1 LSCHGSKSIQPLN
14 ETVTTRN
21 PLEKWLKISGFSQS
35 AEEIAQRFVE
45 FRHFHF
51 LSCDLIVPA
60 EVPRMDKVTRWPRCA
75 LRADGR
81 EELKCIRCDPADPMK
96 TDLAKWADSP
106 LAKSA
111 SNP

>member
-1 LSCHGSKSIQPLN
+1 
-14 ETVTTRN
+14 
-21 PLEKWLKISGFSQS
+21 
-35 AEEIAQRFVE
+35 
-45 FRHFHF
+45 
-51 LSCDLIVPA
+51 
-60 EVPRMDKVTRWPRCA
+60 MDKVTRWPRCA